1 MPKYDRAYFTHEE
14 GTTVRKTLDNRTY
27 VCYTRFTKS
36 NKRFIFIEGKRGNRM
51 LVGLHVKNLALIE
64 QADVEFGSGLNILT
78 GETGA
83 GKSIIIGSVA
93 LALGA
98 KASRDMI
105 RRGEE
110 YAYIELIFS
119 VDDEKKR
126 EELRK
131 MDVSP
136 DDDGLLIISKK
147 ITQTRSISRI
157 NDETVTTARLKAVT
171 GKLLDIHGQ
180 HEHQSLLHKQK
191 HLEILDEYSWRD
203 TGMLKRNVAESY
215 RKYLELK
222 GKLDGFSMDEES
234 RKRELDFV
242 RFEIDEIENAAL
254 KPGEEEEL
262 AAKFRKFSHSQ
273 KIMESLQGA
282 YQAVDGDAIGRAYRE
297 VESVASYD
305 ERLSGIA
312 AGLSDAESILADLCR
327 SISDY
332 MDEME
337 FSGEDFKQTEERLDF
352 VRGIM
357 AKYGNSEEAVLK
369 SLEEKKKRLA
379 ELENY
384 EELAFAARA
393 EFEEQKRVLG
403 LLCGRLSKEREKAA
417 KILESRITEELED
430 LNFLHVEFQV
440 DVHQTDHFTA
450 SGSDEVEFLI
460 STNPGS
466 IPPRPLGEVA
476 SGGELS
482 RIMLAIKT
490 VLADT
495 DDIPTLIFDEID
507 TGISGRTAQKVSER
521 LSYIGRKHQVLCIT
535 HLPQIAAM
543 ADTHFEIKKSVEN
556 GVTATKIRKLT
567 EEAQV
572 DELARLLGGAEIT
585 EKVRENAEEMKRL
598 AGETKSRLNADEKAV
613 NSPVLQAAG

>member
-1 MPKYDRAYFTHEE
+1 
-14 GTTVRKTLDNRTY
+14 
-27 VCYTRFTKS
+27 
-36 NKRFIFIEGKRGNRM
+36 M
-51 LVGLHVKNLALIE
+51 LIGLHVKNLALIE
-64 QADVEFGSGLNILT
+64 QADVEFGNGLNILT

-98 KASRDMI
+98 KASKDMI
-105 RRGEE
+105 RRGED
-110 YAYIELIFS
+110 YAYIELTFS

-126 EELRK
+126 EELK
-131 MDVSP
+131 SMDVYP

-147 ITQTRSISRI
+147 ITPTRSISRI

-180 HEHQSLLHKQK
+180 HEHQSLLHRQK
-191 HLEILDEYSWRD
+191 HLEILDKYSRKE
-203 TGMLKRNVAESY
+203 TGMLRREVAESY

-222 GKLDGFSMDEES
+222 GKLDGFSLDDES
-234 RKRELDFV
+234 RKRELDFI
-242 RFEIDEIENAAL
+242 RFEITEIENAAL
-254 KPGEEEEL
+254 RPGEEEEL
-262 AAKFRKFSHSQ
+262 AAKFRKYAHSQ
-273 KIMESLQGA
+273 KIMESLQAA
-282 YQAVDGDAIGRAYRE
+282 YQVLDSDMIGRACHE
-297 VESVASYD
+297 VENVSSYD

-312 AGLSDAESILADLCR
+312 SGLSDAESILSDLCR
-327 SISDY
+327 SISGY
-332 MDEME
+332 LDEME
-337 FSGEDFKQTEERLDF
+337 FSGEDFQQTEERLDLI
-352 VRGIM
+352 RQM
-357 AKYGNSEEAVLK
+357 TAKYGSTEEAVLR
-369 SLEEKKKRLA
+369 SLAAKKKRLE

-384 EELAFAARA
+384 EELARAAKA
-393 EFEEQKRVLG
+393 AFEEQKHVLA
-403 LLCGRLSKEREKAA
+403 LLCGRLSEERKKAA
-417 KILESRITEELED
+417 KVLENRISEELRD

-440 DVHQTDHFTA
+440 DVHRTDHYTA

-543 ADTHFEIKKSVEN
+543 ADTHFEIRKSVEN
-556 GVTATKIRKLT
+556 GTTSTKIQKLNEQEQT
-567 EEAQV
+567 G
-572 DELARLLGGAEIT
+572 ELARLLGGAEIT
-585 EKVRENAEEMKRL
+585 EKVLENAEEMKRL
-598 AGETKSRLNADEKAV
+598 AKETKTHLDSRDCSVVSNDVSML
-613 NSPVLQAAG
+613 PAAG

>member
-1 MPKYDRAYFTHEE
+1 
-14 GTTVRKTLDNRTY
+14 
-27 VCYTRFTKS
+27 
-36 NKRFIFIEGKRGNRM
+36 M
-51 LVGLHVKNLALIE
+51 LIGLHVKNLALIE
-64 QADVEFGSGLNILT
+64 QADVEFGNGLNILT

-98 KASRDMI
+98 KASKDMI
-105 RRGEE
+105 RRGED
-110 YAYIELIFS
+110 YAYIELTFS

-126 EELRK
+126 EELK
-131 MDVSP
+131 SMDVYP

-147 ITQTRSISRI
+147 ITPTRSISRI

-180 HEHQSLLHKQK
+180 HEHQSLLHRQK
-191 HLEILDEYSWRD
+191 HLEILDEYSRKE
-203 TGMLKRNVAESY
+203 TGMLRREVAESY

-222 GKLDGFSMDEES
+222 GKLDGFSLDDES
-234 RKRELDFV
+234 RKRELDFI
-242 RFEIDEIENAAL
+242 RFEITEIENAAL
-254 KPGEEEEL
+254 RPGEEEEL
-262 AAKFRKFSHSQ
+262 AAKFRKYAHSQ
-273 KIMESLQGA
+273 KIMESLQAA
-282 YQAVDGDAIGRAYRE
+282 YQVLDSDMIGRACHE
-297 VESVASYD
+297 VENVSSYD

-312 AGLSDAESILADLCR
+312 SGLSDAESILSDLCR
-327 SISDY
+327 SISGY
-332 MDEME
+332 LDEME
-337 FSGEDFKQTEERLDF
+337 FSGEDFQQTEERLDLI
-352 VRGIM
+352 RQM
-357 AKYGNSEEAVLK
+357 TAKYGSTEEAVLR
-369 SLEEKKKRLA
+369 SLAAKKKRLE

-384 EELAFAARA
+384 EELARAAKA
-393 EFEEQKRVLG
+393 AFEEQKHVLA
-403 LLCGRLSKEREKAA
+403 LLCGRLSEERKKAA
-417 KILESRITEELED
+417 KVLENRISEELRD

-440 DVHQTDHFTA
+440 DVHRTDHYTA

-543 ADTHFEIKKSVEN
+543 ADTHFEIRKSVQN
-556 GVTATKIRKLT
+556 GMTSTKIQKLNEQEQT
-567 EEAQV
+567 G
-572 DELARLLGGAEIT
+572 ELARLLGGAEIT
-585 EKVRENAEEMKRL
+585 EKVLENAEEMKRL
-598 AGETKSRLNADEKAV
+598 AKETKTHLDSRDCSVVSNDVSML
-613 NSPVLQAAG
+613 PAAG

>member
-1 MPKYDRAYFTHEE
+1 
-14 GTTVRKTLDNRTY
+14 
-27 VCYTRFTKS
+27 
-36 NKRFIFIEGKRGNRM
+36 M
-51 LVGLHVKNLALIE
+51 LIGLHVKNLALIE
-64 QADVEFGSGLNILT
+64 QADVEFGNGLNILT

-98 KASRDMI
+98 KASKDMI
-105 RRGEE
+105 RRGED
-110 YAYIELIFS
+110 YAYIELTFS

-126 EELRK
+126 EELK
-131 MDVSP
+131 SMDVYP
-136 DDDGLLIISKK
+136 DDDGLIIISKK
-147 ITQTRSISRI
+147 ITPTRSISRI

-180 HEHQSLLHKQK
+180 HEHQSLLHRQK
-191 HLEILDEYSWRD
+191 HLEILDEYSRKE
-203 TGMLKRNVAESY
+203 TGMLRREVAESY

-222 GKLDGFSMDEES
+222 GKLDGFSLDDES
-234 RKRELDFV
+234 RKRELDFI
-242 RFEIDEIENAAL
+242 RFEITEIENAAL
-254 KPGEEEEL
+254 RPGEEEEL
-262 AAKFRKFSHSQ
+262 AAKFRKYAHSQ
-273 KIMESLQGA
+273 KIMESLQAA
-282 YQAVDGDAIGRAYRE
+282 YQVLDSDMIGRACHE
-297 VESVASYD
+297 VENVSSYD

-312 AGLSDAESILADLCR
+312 SGLSDAESILSDLCR
-327 SISDY
+327 SISGY
-332 MDEME
+332 LDEME
-337 FSGEDFKQTEERLDF
+337 FSGEDFQQTEERLDLI
-352 VRGIM
+352 RQM
-357 AKYGNSEEAVLK
+357 TAKYGSTEEAVLR
-369 SLEEKKKRLA
+369 SLAAKKKRLE

-384 EELAFAARA
+384 EELARAAKA
-393 EFEEQKRVLG
+393 AFEEQKHVLA
-403 LLCGRLSKEREKAA
+403 LLCGRLSEERKKAA
-417 KILESRITEELED
+417 KVLENRISEELRD

-440 DVHQTDHFTA
+440 DVHRTDHYTA

-543 ADTHFEIKKSVEN
+543 ADTHFEIRKSVQN
-556 GVTATKIRKLT
+556 GMTSTKIQKLNEQEQT
-567 EEAQV
+567 G
-572 DELARLLGGAEIT
+572 ELARLLGGAEIT
-585 EKVRENAEEMKRL
+585 EKVLENAEEMKRL
-598 AGETKSRLNADEKAV
+598 AKETKTHLDSRDCSVVSNDVSML
-613 NSPVLQAAG
+613 PAAG

>member
-1 MPKYDRAYFTHEE
+1 
-14 GTTVRKTLDNRTY
+14 
-27 VCYTRFTKS
+27 
-36 NKRFIFIEGKRGNRM
+36 M
-51 LVGLHVKNLALIE
+51 LIGLHVKNLALIE
-64 QADVEFGSGLNILT
+64 QADVEFGNGLNILT

-98 KASRDMI
+98 KASKDMI
-105 RRGEE
+105 RRGED
-110 YAYIELIFS
+110 YAYIELTFS

-126 EELRK
+126 EELK
-131 MDVSP
+131 SMDVYP
-136 DDDGLLIISKK
+136 DDDGLIIISKK
-147 ITQTRSISRI
+147 ITPTRSISRI

-180 HEHQSLLHKQK
+180 HEHQSLLHRQK
-191 HLEILDEYSWRD
+191 HLEILDEYSRKE
-203 TGMLKRNVAESY
+203 TGMLRREVAESY

-222 GKLDGFSMDEES
+222 GKLDGFSLDDES
-234 RKRELDFV
+234 RKRELDFI
-242 RFEIDEIENAAL
+242 RFEITEIENAAL
-254 KPGEEEEL
+254 RPGEEEEL
-262 AAKFRKFSHSQ
+262 AAKFRKYAHSQ
-273 KIMESLQGA
+273 KIMESLQAA
-282 YQAVDGDAIGRAYRE
+282 YQVLDSDMIGRACHE
-297 VESVASYD
+297 VENVASYD

-312 AGLSDAESILADLCR
+312 SGLSDAESILSDLYR
-327 SISDY
+327 SISGY
-332 MDEME
+332 LDEME
-337 FSGEDFKQTEERLDF
+337 FSGEDFQQTEERLDLI
-352 VRGIM
+352 RQM
-357 AKYGNSEEAVLK
+357 TAKYGSTEEAVLR
-369 SLEEKKKRLA
+369 SLDAKKKRLE

-384 EELAFAARA
+384 EELARAAKVV
-393 EFEEQKRVLG
+393 FEEQKHVLA
-403 LLCGRLSKEREKAA
+403 LLCGRLSEERKKAA
-417 KILESRITEELED
+417 KVLENRISEELRD

-440 DVHQTDHFTA
+440 DVHRTDHYTA

-543 ADTHFEIKKSVEN
+543 ADTHFEIRKSVEN
-556 GVTATKIRKLT
+556 GTTSTKIQKLNEQEQT
-567 EEAQV
+567 G
-572 DELARLLGGAEIT
+572 ELARLLGGAEIT
-585 EKVRENAEEMKRL
+585 EKVLENAEEMKRL
-598 AGETKSRLNADEKAV
+598 AKETKNHLDSRDCSVVSNDVSML
-613 NSPVLQAAG
+613 PVAG

>member
-1 MPKYDRAYFTHEE
+1 
-14 GTTVRKTLDNRTY
+14 
-27 VCYTRFTKS
+27 
-36 NKRFIFIEGKRGNRM
+36 M

-64 QADVEFGSGLNILT
+64 QADVEFGNGLNILT

-98 KASRDMI
+98 KASKDMI

-126 EELRK
+126 EELKK
-131 MDVSP
+131 MDVYP
-136 DDDGLLIISKK
+136 DEDGLLIISKK

-191 HLEILDEYSWRD
+191 HLEILDEYSWRE
-203 TGMLKRNVAESY
+203 TGSLKRNVAESY
-215 RKYLELK
+215 RRYLELK
-222 GKLDGFSMDEES
+222 GKLDGFSLDEES

-242 RFEIDEIENAAL
+242 RFEIDEIENSAL

-282 YQAVDGDAIGRAYRE
+282 YQAVDGDAIGRAYRAM
-297 VESVASYD
+297 ESVASYD

-312 AGLSDAESILADLCR
+312 AGLSDAESILSDICR

-337 FSGEDFKQTEERLDF
+337 FSGEDFKKTEERLDL

-369 SLEEKKKRLA
+369 SLEEKKKRLE

-384 EELAFAARA
+384 EELAFAAKA

-417 KILESRITEELED
+417 KILENRITEELED
-430 LNFLHVEFQV
+430 LNFLHVEFRV
-440 DVHQTDHFTA
+440 DVHRTDRFTA
-450 SGSDEVEFLI
+450 DGSDEVEFLI

-567 EEAQV
+567 EKDEV

-598 AGETKSRLNADEKAV
+598 AEETKNHRA
-613 NSPVLQAAG
+613 VLQTAG

>member
-1 MPKYDRAYFTHEE
+1 
-14 GTTVRKTLDNRTY
+14 
-27 VCYTRFTKS
+27 
-36 NKRFIFIEGKRGNRM
+36 M
-51 LVGLHVKNLALIE
+51 LIGLHVKNLALIE
-64 QADVEFGSGLNILT
+64 QADVEFGNGLNILT

-98 KASRDMI
+98 KASKDMI
-105 RRGEE
+105 RRGED
-110 YAYIELIFS
+110 YAYIELTFS

-126 EELRK
+126 EELK
-131 MDVSP
+131 SMDVYP
-136 DDDGLLIISKK
+136 DDDGLIIISKK
-147 ITQTRSISRI
+147 ITPTRSISRI

-180 HEHQSLLHKQK
+180 HEHQSLLHRQK
-191 HLEILDEYSWRD
+191 HLEILDEYSRKE
-203 TGMLKRNVAESY
+203 TGMLRREVAESY

-222 GKLDGFSMDEES
+222 GKLDGFSLDDES
-234 RKRELDFV
+234 RKRELDFI
-242 RFEIDEIENAAL
+242 RFEITEIENAAL
-254 KPGEEEEL
+254 RPGEEEEL
-262 AAKFRKFSHSQ
+262 AAKFRKYAHSQ
-273 KIMESLQGA
+273 KIMESLQAA
-282 YQAVDGDAIGRAYRE
+282 YQVLDSDMIGRACHE
-297 VESVASYD
+297 VENVSSYD

-312 AGLSDAESILADLCR
+312 SGLSDAESILSDLCR
-327 SISDY
+327 SISGY
-332 MDEME
+332 LDEME
-337 FSGEDFKQTEERLDF
+337 FSGEDFQQTEERLDLI
-352 VRGIM
+352 RQM
-357 AKYGNSEEAVLK
+357 TAKYGSTEEAVLR
-369 SLEEKKKRLA
+369 SLAAKKKRLE

-384 EELAFAARA
+384 EELARAAKA
-393 EFEEQKRVLG
+393 AFEEQKHVLA
-403 LLCGRLSKEREKAA
+403 LLCGRLSEERKKAA
-417 KILESRITEELED
+417 KVLENRISEELRD

-440 DVHQTDHFTA
+440 DVHRTDHYTA

-543 ADTHFEIKKSVEN
+543 ADTHFEIRKSVEN
-556 GVTATKIRKLT
+556 GTTSTKIQKLNEQEQT
-567 EEAQV
+567 G
-572 DELARLLGGAEIT
+572 ELARLLGGAEIT
-585 EKVRENAEEMKRL
+585 EKVLENAEEMKRL
-598 AGETKSRLNADEKAV
+598 AKETKNHLDSRDCSVVSNDVSML
-613 NSPVLQAAG
+613 PAAG

>member
-1 MPKYDRAYFTHEE
+1 
-14 GTTVRKTLDNRTY
+14 
-27 VCYTRFTKS
+27 
-36 NKRFIFIEGKRGNRM
+36 M
-51 LVGLHVKNLALIE
+51 LIGLHVKNLALIE
-64 QADVEFGSGLNILT
+64 QADVEFGNGLNILT

-98 KASRDMI
+98 KASKDMI
-105 RRGEE
+105 RRGED
-110 YAYIELIFS
+110 YAYIELTFS

-126 EELRK
+126 EELK
-131 MDVSP
+131 SMDVYP
-136 DDDGLLIISKK
+136 DDDGLIIISKK
-147 ITQTRSISRI
+147 ITPARSISRI

-180 HEHQSLLHKQK
+180 HEHQSLLHRQK
-191 HLEILDEYSWRD
+191 HLEILDEYSRKE
-203 TGMLKRNVAESY
+203 TGMLRREVAESY

-222 GKLDGFSMDEES
+222 GKLDGFSLDDES
-234 RKRELDFV
+234 RKRELDFI
-242 RFEIDEIENAAL
+242 RFEITEIENAAL
-254 KPGEEEEL
+254 RPGEEEEL
-262 AAKFRKFSHSQ
+262 AAKFRKYAHSQ
-273 KIMESLQGA
+273 KIMESLQAA
-282 YQAVDGDAIGRAYRE
+282 YQVLDSDMIGRACHE
-297 VESVASYD
+297 VENVSSYD

-312 AGLSDAESILADLCR
+312 SGLSDAESILSDLCR
-327 SISDY
+327 SISGY
-332 MDEME
+332 LDEME
-337 FSGEDFKQTEERLDF
+337 FSGEDFQQTEERLDLI
-352 VRGIM
+352 RQM
-357 AKYGNSEEAVLK
+357 TAKYGSTEEAVLR
-369 SLEEKKKRLA
+369 SLAAKKKRLE

-384 EELAFAARA
+384 EELARAAKA
-393 EFEEQKRVLG
+393 AFEEQKHVLA
-403 LLCGRLSKEREKAA
+403 LLCGRLSEERKKAA
-417 KILESRITEELED
+417 KVLENRISEELRD

-440 DVHQTDHFTA
+440 DVHRTDHYTA

-543 ADTHFEIKKSVEN
+543 ADTHFEIRKSVEN
-556 GVTATKIRKLT
+556 GTTSTKIQKLNEQEQT
-567 EEAQV
+567 G
-572 DELARLLGGAEIT
+572 ELARLLGGAEIT
-585 EKVRENAEEMKRL
+585 EKVLENAEEMKRL
-598 AGETKSRLNADEKAV
+598 AKETKTHLDSRDCSVVSNDVSML
-613 NSPVLQAAG
+613 PAAG